1 MRSLLTVIARLI
13 TALNSLWL
21 AFRMDESDIAALGY
35 RLDPSEDSYK
45 EEWD

>member
-21 AFRMDESDIAALGY
+21 AFAMDETDIAALGY
-35 RLDPSEDSYK
+35 RLEPSEDGHE